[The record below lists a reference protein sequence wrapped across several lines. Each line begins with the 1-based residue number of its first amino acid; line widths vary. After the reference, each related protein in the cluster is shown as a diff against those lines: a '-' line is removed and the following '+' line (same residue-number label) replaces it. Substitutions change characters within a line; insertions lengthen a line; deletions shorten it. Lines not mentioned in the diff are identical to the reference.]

1 MHLVK
6 FYIIMILIVLLNG
19 CSGGFDS
26 DSDNAGNL
34 DQSLFGPDTTKN

>member
-1 MHLVK
+1 MRLVT
-6 FYIIMILIVLLNG
+6 FYLIMILIVMLNG

-34 DQSLFGPDTTKN
+34 DQSIFGPDTTIN